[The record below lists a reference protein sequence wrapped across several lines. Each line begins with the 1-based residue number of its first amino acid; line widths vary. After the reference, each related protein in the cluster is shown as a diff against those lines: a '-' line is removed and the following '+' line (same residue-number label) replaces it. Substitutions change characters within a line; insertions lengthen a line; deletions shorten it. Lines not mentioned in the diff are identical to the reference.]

1 MLSRIGFHV
10 TTFDNRNLFTRRFF
24 GSRDYRNLFTEG
36 DFTYRDF
43 ADDITLKSGVFW
55 SIFDSQH
62 VTFGSMHIE
71 DGASLYVTGLQ
82 DDLLYITGAGSWTNP
97 EGETV
102 GATVVNHGLVSF
114 QNDYSLTTFLTWQHF
129 ENSGTLLF
137 NYHGVVNTMGGQL
150 ELIGSDSLT
159 NTGLIS
165 FHCSITEDEEGCP
178 AQLYVSNIEG
188 FALNDGDV
196 CLENNWYTGSPLHG
210 HGCMHLRGNSEYDTT
225 RFFDQQVGSQTIQF
239 SPGSQGAF
247 ISMKGTFIRGFGE
260 GMAIGVLYAEITLVS
275 YAGTLLTILY
285 DVDGQLET
293 IVHEIGEGYDPDL
306 FSIGT
311 RDTHYLPLGN
321 NNNVIEYHGP
331 VPEEAASAAHC
342 GVCPTEK
349 VEAPMPW
356 DCIGCTE
363 YTTTW
368 TTTDNGFTQTD
379 SGVVI
384 VTTDEEG
391 SLTTTTSVFPQPTC
405 EECTEFTTTWAT
417 TDEDGST
424 NTDSGVVV
432 ITTDDQGALTTTTS
446 IFPRPTCEECT
457 EFTTTWTTTEGEVTH
472 TDSGV
477 VVVTTDDNGDLSTT
491 TSLFPRPTCEE
502 CTEFTTTWTTTE
514 SERTLTES
522 GVVIV
527 TTDGEGALTTTTSLF
542 PQPTCEECTEF
553 TTTWTTTDDFGAT
566 QTESGVVIITTDDQG
581 ALTTTTS
588 LFPQETC
595 EECTEF
601 SSTWTMTGDDGTTS
615 TFPECPECTTF
626 TTEWTTTDDEGATV
640 TESGVV
646 IVTTDEEG
654 ELTTTTSLFPQWT
667 NTECPE
673 CTESTSTIVITEDE
687 VTVTNSDVNVPTDE
701 DSELT
706 TSVSPSVPIQET
718 TITIT
723 WTQTDGGGIVETNS
737 GVVIV
742 TTDDNEE
749 WVTTTQEI
757 PRQTVTSHEKG
768 DFEGETGHEV
778 GQTVVT
784 VTKTTTDKDGLVT
797 TVTEDIE
804 VTTDEGGQAVTTTR
818 EYHPESVLTTTITT
832 TGSNGQP
839 ITEVGVVEVTRG
851 PDGQQ
856 TTGIQLLRPVGDD
869 EEPAEEPAEG
879 PGNVTTNEEGAIVA
893 TQPGAVHEITTTD
906 ENGQVVTKQTTV
918 TDAGLVTT
926 TDSNGSVVT
935 TQRPTATLA
944 GQPGPD
950 GTQQGAPVA
959 PSVVFGDGANISCY
973 SGGLWMLG
981 LFAMLLV

>member
-1 MLSRIGFHV
+1 MLQRLIIGISLLASFLALEI
-10 TTFDNRNLFTRRFF
+10 TDNL
-24 GSRDYRNLFTEG
+24 YTEG

-62 VTFGSMHIE
+62 VTFGSMLIE

-82 DDLLYITGAGSWTNP
+82 DELLYITGAGSWTNP

-137 NYHGVVNTMGGQL
+137 NYHGVVNTIWGQL

-159 NTGLIS
+159 NTGLIT
-165 FHCSITEDEEGCP
+165 FHCSITEEEEGCP

-260 GMAIGVLYAEITLVS
+260 GMAIGVSYAEITQVS

-311 RDTHYLPLGN
+311 RDTHYLPSGN

-331 VPEEAASAAHC
+331 VPEEAASAAQC

-424 NTDSGVVV
+424 NTDSGIIV

-457 EFTTTWTTTEGEVTH
+457 EFTTTWTTTEG
-472 TDSGV
+472 
-477 VVVTTDDNGDLSTT
+477 
-491 TSLFPRPTCEE
+491 
-502 CTEFTTTWTTTE
+502 
-514 SERTLTES
+514 ERTLTES

-553 TTTWTTTDDFGAT
+553 TTTWTTTDEIGAT

-595 EECTEF
+595 EECTKI
-601 SSTWTMTGDDGTTS
+601 SSTWTMTGDDMTS
-615 TFPECPECTTF
+615 TLPECPECTTF

-687 VTVTNSDVNVPTDE
+687 VTVTDSDVNVSTDE
-701 DSELT
+701 ESELVPT
-706 TSVSPSVPIQET
+706 TSVFSSVPIEET

-723 WTQTDGGGIVETNS
+723 RTETNGGGIVETNS

-742 TTDDNEE
+742 TTDDDE
-749 WVTTTQEI
+749 WVTTTIEM
-757 PRQTVTSHEKG
+757 PGKSVTSYEEG
-768 DFEGETGHEV
+768 DFEGETGHEA

-784 VTKTTTDKDGLVT
+784 VTKTTTDTDGSVT
-797 TVTEDIE
+797 TVTEEIE
-804 VTTDEGGQAVTTTR
+804 VTTNEGGQAVTTTR
-818 EYHPESVLTTTITT
+818 EYHPESVYTTTFTT

-856 TTGIQLLRPVGDD
+856 TTGIQSLRPVGDD

-879 PGNVTTNEEGAIVA
+879 PGNVTTTEEGAIVA

-906 ENGQVVTKQTTV
+906 ENGQVVTIQTTV
-918 TDAGLVTT
+918 TDVGLVTT
-926 TDSNGSVVT
+926 TDSNGAVVT
-935 TQRPTATLA
+935 TQRPADSLA